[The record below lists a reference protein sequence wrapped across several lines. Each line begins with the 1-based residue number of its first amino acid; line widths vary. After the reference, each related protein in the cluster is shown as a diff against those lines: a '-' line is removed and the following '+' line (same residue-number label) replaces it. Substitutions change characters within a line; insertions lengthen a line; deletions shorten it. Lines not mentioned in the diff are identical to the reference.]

1 MLHLKNRFVLLL
13 LVACGTFAQAQTK
26 QKTTPRGEMP
36 TKAATSKPSEV
47 RVENNSIGK
56 SKYTKPA
63 ESKPQTQAN
72 NMSQNPAPQQGG
84 NYKYETAPNDPLGVK
99 IYTLANGLKVYMSVN
114 KNEPRIQTFVATRA
128 GSKNDPTDA
137 TGLAH
142 YLEHMLFKGTSKI
155 GTLDWEKE
163 RVLLKKISDLYEKRR
178 SVKDEAERTALYAQI
193 DATSQEASK
202 LVVAN
207 EYDKLMSSLG
217 AKGTNAFTSLER
229 TCYVNDI
236 PSNQLDKWCRIEAER
251 LNELVLRLFHT
262 ELEAVYE
269 EFNIGQD
276 NDSRKM
282 YKAMME
288 NLFPAHTYGTQT
300 TIGTGEHLKNPS
312 MEKIHQFF
320 STYYVPNNMAIMLSG
335 DFNPDEAVATIEKH
349 FGRWQRKPVAEWKNT
364 PQPAISAPIVK
375 EITGTEKASMQIGYR
390 FGGVA
395 TADPLMLDL
404 VSALLNNGQAG
415 IIDLNL
421 LQQQK
426 VLKANAYNWTLHD
439 YSAFMMMG
447 TPREGQSLEEV
458 RDLLLQQIEKLKK
471 GEFDE
476 WLIAAAIKNMKL
488 ERIKAAEQN
497 RNRTSEMLEAFI
509 LEQDWKTY
517 CEHLDKMSKL
527 TKAEVVAFANKNF
540 ANNYVVI
547 FKRMGEDKTVTKV
560 EKPKITPVPLNRK
573 DESVFQQD
581 FKKIPDTQLAPKFL
595 DFKNDI
601 KNQKLSNGVA
611 FDYIKNTENP
621 TFQLYYTFEMGK
633 NHDKMLPVAIKLL
646 PYLGTDKYTPEQLQQ
661 EFFKLGLSFDV
672 FTSDDRSYITLQG
685 LEESYEEGV
694 KLFEHI
700 LANIKPD
707 AKAMEGAIADILKS
721 RADVLND
728 KRTILRSGMVNYAKY
743 GKKSPFTDI
752 LSEEEL
758 KALKVDD
765 VITKLKGL
773 TGTQH
778 TVFYYGTRAQDEA
791 ANIITK
797 HHKVPAKLAAV
808 PEETKYPEIPTAQNK
823 VYFVNFPMVQAEVMM
838 LSKGDTYN
846 VNQRIMSEWYNDYF
860 GMGLSSI
867 MFQEIREAKALA
879 YSTYAAFGS
888 PLQADRSHYV
898 QAYVGTQA
906 DKLKEAVTSVKA
918 IVEDMPVAPAQIEN
932 ARQSIM
938 KKIESERIT
947 KDNIYWTYLS
957 AKKLNLDHD
966 VRKDVYETIKVATQE
981 DLVKFQKT
989 YVKGRNYAVLVM
1001 GDKTKLDMEYL
1012 KTLGTVEELSL
1023 KDVFGYEK
1031 VHP

>member
-1 MLHLKNRFVLLL
+1 
-13 LVACGTFAQAQTK
+13 
-26 QKTTPRGEMP
+26 
-36 TKAATSKPSEV
+36 
-47 RVENNSIGK
+47 
-56 SKYTKPA
+56 
-63 ESKPQTQAN
+63 
-72 NMSQNPAPQQGG
+72 
-84 NYKYETAPNDPLGVK
+84 VK

-163 RVLLKKISDLYEKRR
+163 KVLLKKISDLYEKRR
-178 SVKDEAERTALYAQI
+178 GVKDATERTALYAEI
-193 DATSQEASK
+193 DATSQEAAK

-236 PSNQLDKWCRIEAER
+236 PSNQLDKWCKIESER
-251 LNELVLRLFHT
+251 LNELTLRLFHT

-276 NDSRKM
+276 NDARKM

-288 NLFPAHTYGTQT
+288 SIFPAHTYGTQT
-300 TIGTGEHLKNPS
+300 TIGTSEHLKNPS
-312 MEKIHQFF
+312 MEKIHTFF
-320 STYYVPNNMAIMLSG
+320 ETYYVPNNMAIMLAG
-335 DFNPDEAVATIEKH
+335 DFNPDEAVAIIEKN
-349 FGRWQRKPVAEWKNT
+349 FGRWKAKPVAAWKNT
-364 PQPAISAPIVK
+364 PQPAITTPIVR
-375 EITGTEKASMQIGYR
+375 EIMGTEKASMQMGYR

-404 VSALLNNGQAG
+404 ISALLNNGQAG

-426 VLKANAYNWTLHD
+426 VLRANAYTWTLHD
-439 YSAFMMMG
+439 YSAFMMSG

-458 RDLLLQQIEKLKK
+458 RDLLLAQIEKVKK

-488 ERIKAAEQN
+488 ERIKSSEQN

-517 CEHLDKMSKL
+517 SEHLDAMSKI

-540 ANNYVVI
+540 GNNYAVI
-547 FKRMGEDKTVTKV
+547 FKRMGEDKSVAKV

-573 DESVFQQD
+573 DESAFQQA

-601 KNQKLSNGVA
+601 KTQKLASGVA

-633 NHDKMLPVAIKLL
+633 SHDKSLPVAIKLL
-646 PYLGTDKYTPEQLQQ
+646 PYLGTEKYTPEQLQQ

-700 LANIKPD
+700 LSSVKPD
-707 AKAMEGAIADILKS
+707 AKALENVVADIQKA
-721 RADVLND
+721 RIDALND
-728 KRTILRSGMVNYAKY
+728 KRTILRSGMVSYAKY
-743 GKKSPFTDI
+743 GKKSAFTDI
-752 LSEEEL
+752 LSEDE
-758 KALKVDD
+758 
-765 VITKLKGL
+765 LKGL
-773 TGTQH
+773 KTEDVVAKIKSLTNFQH
-778 TVFYYGTRAQDEA
+778 TVFYYGTRSQDGA
-791 ANIITK
+791 AKIVDK
-797 HHKVPAKLAAV
+797 HHKVAAV
-808 PEETKYPEIPTAQNK
+808 LTAIPTETKYPEIATETNK

-838 LSKGDTYN
+838 LSKGDNYN
-846 VNQRIMSEWYNDYF
+846 VPQRIMSEWYNDYF
-860 GMGLSSI
+860 GSGLSSI

-879 YSTYAAFGS
+879 YSTFASFSS
-888 PLQADRSHYV
+888 PQQADRSHYM
-898 QAYVGTQA
+898 QAYVGTQS

-918 IVEDMPVAPAQIEN
+918 IVEDMPVSGAQIEN
-932 ARQSIM
+932 ARNSIL

-947 KDNIYWTYLS
+947 KENIYWTYLA

-966 VRKDVYETIKVATQE
+966 VRADVYATMQKSTQD
-981 DLVKFQKT
+981 DLIKFQNEH
-989 YVKGRNYAVLVM
+989 VKGRKYSILVM
-1001 GDKTKLDMEYL
+1001 GDKSKIDMEYL

-1023 KDVFGYEK
+1023 KDVFGFEK